1 MAIVY
6 SDQEIEAFVRERKP
20 MPDDW
25 RKRTRLIPKRG
36 HAERH
41 LDLNGDAGNE
51 YRLILR
57 QSQINVLDFSIIL
70 AVRIP
75 QSTQIYRIRRYNG
88 KSHEHTN
95 IIENITFFDFHIH
108 IATERYQEIGTRED
122 AYAELTDRYGDFLGA
137 LQCLFIDANFEVPY
151 EAQGTLFEEG

>member
-1 MAIVY
+1 MAIVF
-6 SDQEIEAFVRERKP
+6 SDQEIESLVQEHKS

-25 RKRTRLIPKRG
+25 RNRIRLRSKRG

-41 LDLNGDAGNE
+41 LDVNGGAGNE
-51 YRLILR
+51 FRLILR

-75 QSTQIYRIRRYNG
+75 QSTQFFRLRRYNG

-95 IIENITFFDFHIH
+95 IIENVTFFDFHIH
-108 IATERYQEIGTRED
+108 VATERYQDMGTRED
-122 AYAELTDRYGDFLGA
+122 AYAELTDRYSDIIGA
-137 LQCLFIDANFEVPY
+137 LQCLFIDANFDVPY
-151 EAQGTLFEEG
+151 EAQGTLF

>member
-1 MAIVY
+1 MV
-6 SDQEIEAFVRERKP
+6 QEHKP

-25 RKRTRLIPKRG
+25 RKRIRLRSKRG

-41 LDLNGDAGNE
+41 LDVNGGVGNE
-51 YRLILR
+51 FRLILR

-75 QSTQIYRIRRYNG
+75 QSTQFFRLRRYNG

-95 IIENITFFDFHIH
+95 IIENVTFFDFHIH
-108 IATERYQEIGTRED
+108 VATERYQDMGTRED
-122 AYAELTDRYGDFLGA
+122 AYAELTDRYSDIMGA
-137 LQCLFIDANFEVPY
+137 LQCLFIDANFGVPY
-151 EAQGTLFEEG
+151 EAQGTLF

>member
-1 MAIVY
+1 MAIVF
-6 SDQEIEAFVRERKP
+6 SDQNIESLVQEHKP

-25 RKRTRLIPKRG
+25 RNRIRLRSKRG

-41 LDLNGDAGNE
+41 LDVNGRAGNE
-51 YRLILR
+51 FRLILR

-75 QSTQIYRIRRYNG
+75 QSTQFFRLRRYNG

-95 IIENITFFDFHIH
+95 IIENVTFFDFHIH
-108 IATERYQEIGTRED
+108 VATERYQDMGTRED
-122 AYAELTDRYGDFLGA
+122 AYAELTDRYSDIIGA
-137 LQCLFIDANFEVPY
+137 LQCLFIDANFDVPY
-151 EAQGTLFEEG
+151 EAQGTLF